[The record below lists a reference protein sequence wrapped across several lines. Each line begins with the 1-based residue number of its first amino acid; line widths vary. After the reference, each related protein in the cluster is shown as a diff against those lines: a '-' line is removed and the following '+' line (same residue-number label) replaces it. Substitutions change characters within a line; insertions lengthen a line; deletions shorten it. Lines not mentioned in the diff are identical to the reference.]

1 MNSHKVTISQEDR
14 EYIRKNEHETIS
26 KLALQ
31 LNKNNTDKGHVEF
44 ILNQISGRQASK
56 IKVKKWYNCDAII
69 YPPHLSMEQSSSEA
83 TALYKASLIENNK
96 SLVDLTGGLG
106 VDFFFLASKS
116 LESVYVEQNELLC
129 KIAEHNFN
137 ALGLSNYTVIN
148 KIGEEYLKSLSIDE
162 RIIYIDPSR
171 RNNVGKKVFNIE
183 DCSPNIIDIQNELV
197 NKSSKTIIKFS
208 PMLDIS
214 LALNEIQNIN
224 EVHVVSVDNDCKE
237 LLLILSKSE
246 TELKIHTANIKKDG
260 SIESFS
266 FKQNDELEARVKYSN
281 TLNKYL
287 YEPNT
292 AILKAGAFKC
302 IEERFN
308 VLKLEPNSHLYTSD
322 ILIEDF
328 PGRVFKV
335 ITYFA
340 PNKKNIK
347 EFVSQ
352 NKKANISARNY
363 PMNVSEIRKTTK
375 IKDGGDVYLFA
386 STLNTGEKIWI
397 NCEKI

>member
-1 MNSHKVTISQEDR
+1 
-14 EYIRKNEHETIS
+14 
-26 KLALQ
+26 
-31 LNKNNTDKGHVEF
+31 
-44 ILNQISGRQASK
+44 
-56 IKVKKWYNCDAII
+56 
-69 YPPHLSMEQSSSEA
+69 
-83 TALYKASLIENNK
+83 
-96 SLVDLTGGLG
+96 
-106 VDFFFLASKS
+106 
-116 LESVYVEQNELLC
+116 
-129 KIAEHNFN
+129 
-137 ALGLSNYTVIN
+137 
-148 KIGEEYLKSLSIDE
+148 
-162 RIIYIDPSR
+162 
-171 RNNVGKKVFNIE
+171 
-183 DCSPNIIDIQNELV
+183 
-197 NKSSKTIIKFS
+197 
-208 PMLDIS
+208 MLDIS